1 MGRHA
6 PRNGFVLRL
15 SRGDPLTDTSLSAP
29 VQDPGSVAVPN
40 PPAFQPVPDRG
51 PRWVFIGRNG
61 LRAGWGMLIF
71 IAAFIGL
78 GVGLSALVRFLWH
91 PKTTGGAGFSPSSGM
106 LFEGLQF
113 VVVLAATWILSLI
126 ERKPLLFYG
135 YRGQA
140 RGVRFVS
147 GLFWGFA
154 AISTLI
160 FTLDKLG
167 YLAIDGRGL
176 NGSAMLRYG
185 ALWGIVFL
193 LVGFCEES
201 TLRGYMQFAF
211 ARGVGFW
218 WGALILSFIFGFGHH
233 SNPGE
238 SPVGLFSA
246 GAVGLVFC
254 LSLWYTGSLWWAV
267 GFHAA
272 WDWGQSF
279 FYGTA
284 DSGLIARGH
293 LLNEH
298 AVGKILW
305 SGGTTGPEGS
315 ILVIPLLLLMA
326 LAMFLWWGP
335 RAKSPFAGGGWR
347 PMRVRQPQ
355 PGAEPGTA
363 GSQS

>member
-1 MGRHA
+1 
-6 PRNGFVLRL
+6 L
-15 SRGDPLTDTSLSAP
+15 SETPLSTLVPDPSNSTF
-29 VQDPGSVAVPN
+29 PN
-40 PPAFQPVPDRG
+40 PPGFQPIPDRG
-51 PRWVFIGRNG
+51 PRWIFIGSNG

-71 IAAFIGL
+71 VAAFLAL
-78 GVGLSALVRFLWH
+78 GVGLSALVRHFWH
-91 PKTTGGAGFSPSSGM
+91 PMASPNGGFSPELGIV
-106 LFEGLQF
+106 FEGLQF
-113 VVVLAATWILSLI
+113 VVVLIATWILSLI
-126 ERKPLLFYG
+126 ERKSVLFYG
-135 YRGQA
+135 YRGQK

-154 AISTLI
+154 AISALVL
-160 FTLDKLG
+160 TLDKLG
-167 YLAIDGRGL
+167 YLVIDGRGL
-176 NGSAMLRYG
+176 SGTGILRNG

-193 LVGFCEES
+193 LVGLSEES

-218 WGALILSFIFGFGHH
+218 WGAIVLSFIFGFGHH
-233 SNPGE
+233 TNAGE

-293 LLNEH
+293 LFNEH
-298 AVGKILW
+298 PAGKILW

-315 ILVIPLLLLMA
+315 ILVIPLLLLTA
-326 LAMFLWWGP
+326 LAMFLWWGS
-335 RAKSPFAGGGWR
+335 RVRSPFAGAAFR
-347 PMRVRQPQ
+347 PLKAKAATEAAAHPL
-355 PGAEPGTA
+355 
-363 GSQS
+363 